1 MDESQVELQW
11 PTAYVATAFTL
22 EVLLTAW
29 LLYQVCTRQ
38 MPMGAIR
45 RRIVSYAIR
54 LARSL
59 VPFSRESKSR
69 SAIHKE
75 VRALRFYLSRKIV
88 AINLILVL
96 VMVLLV
102 QMRVVFQLPATI
114 QGAFCWTLVGTL
126 AWMTMSLVVPQTT
139 KHDLWYVIY
148 SCILLLY
155 LLPMNSSTRSTTRV
169 APLLFTLFR
178 LPAIL
183 TVDRIYLVFFSN
195 LPFLA
200 VISWRAAVE
209 DFDVSYGGRT
219 AAVGMECLHIA
230 VLVAL
235 AVALQDYLA
244 GRVELE
250 MESCNTATQLTAA
263 SSLLQ
268 LTCDAVVELD
278 GNLRLTKHSKEL
290 AAMLLRDTSASLE
303 GVRLIDLVAGSDT
316 AAALSKLTN
325 FRSRS
330 CSSVISG
337 ASEGMGAHAFHT
349 RLVDSYATKLQTE
362 ILQVM
367 YTKRDGS
374 TCHLVGLRDF
384 TDTKPYTG
392 VTSQTTGFDS
402 EALDALADS
411 ISFAPQASDA
421 SQVPVQ
427 HGRGTLFLEIDVD
440 GLQIT
445 AASSSLVDLVGAP
458 TSQVFPAAQTIQLL
472 ERIHSD
478 GRMRLERGERPPAKV
493 FSYDEMPAQL
503 RPTSAESIWGT
514 MQVLQAPCTSFFLRS
529 PKKVPFLR
537 SRTKPTALLHRTLQ
551 QTLIYRTTQIGLFP
565 R

>member
-1 MDESQVELQW
+1 
-11 PTAYVATAFTL
+11 
-22 EVLLTAW
+22 
-29 LLYQVCTRQ
+29 

-59 VPFSRESKSR
+59 VPFSRESSSR
-69 SAIHKE
+69 RAIHKE
-75 VRALRFYLSRKIV
+75 VRALRWYLSRKIV
-88 AINLILVL
+88 AINLIVVL

-126 AWMTMSLVVPQTT
+126 AWMTMSLVLPQTT

-148 SCILLLY
+148 SCILMLY

-209 DFDVSYGGRT
+209 DFDLSYGGRT
-219 AAVGMECLHIA
+219 AAVGMECLHMA

-278 GNLRLTKHSKEL
+278 GDLRLTKHSKEL
-290 AAMLLRDTSASLE
+290 AAMLLRDTSASLK
-303 GVRLIDLVAGSDT
+303 GVRFIDLVAGSDT

-349 RLVDSYATKLQTE
+349 RLVDSCATKLQTE
-362 ILQVM
+362 VLQVM

-392 VTSQTTGFDS
+392 VTSQTTGFES
-402 EALDALADS
+402 EADASADS
-411 ISFAPQASDA
+411 LSFGPQGSEA

-458 TSQVFPAAQTIQLL
+458 TSEVFPAAQTIQLL

-503 RPTSAESIWGT
+503 RATSTESIWGT
-514 MQVLQAPCTSFFLRS
+514 MQVLQAQSGLNVLMAFQVSPTSPAFTPRHSRSLGSRS
-529 PKKVPFLR
+529 PWMQSPCSSVRGMHRPD
-537 SRTKPTALLHRTLQ
+537 TASAVKRQFSL
-551 QTLIYRTTQIGLFP
+551 
-565 R
+565 

>member
-1 MDESQVELQW
+1 
-11 PTAYVATAFTL
+11 
-22 EVLLTAW
+22 
-29 LLYQVCTRQ
+29 
-38 MPMGAIR
+38 
-45 RRIVSYAIR
+45 
-54 LARSL
+54 
-59 VPFSRESKSR
+59 
-69 SAIHKE
+69 
-75 VRALRFYLSRKIV
+75 
-88 AINLILVL
+88 
-96 VMVLLV
+96 MVLLV

-114 QGAFCWTLVGTL
+114 QRAFCWTMVGTL
-126 AWMTMSLVVPQTT
+126 AWMTMSLVLPQTT

-148 SCILLLY
+148 SCIMMLY
-155 LLPMNSSTRSTTRV
+155 LLPMNSSTRGTTRV

-183 TVDRIYLVFFSN
+183 IVDRIYLVFFSN

-209 DFDVSYGGRT
+209 DFDLSYGGRT
-219 AAVGMECLHIA
+219 AAIGMECLHIA

-278 GNLRLTKHSKEL
+278 GDLRLTKHSKEL
-290 AAMLLRDTSASLE
+290 SAMLLRDTSSLSASLK
-303 GVRLIDLVAGSDT
+303 GVRFIDLVASSDT

-337 ASEGMGAHAFHT
+337 ASDGMGAHAFHT
-349 RLVDSYATKLQTE
+349 RLVDSCATKLQTE
-362 ILQVM
+362 VLQVM

-392 VTSQTTGFDS
+392 ITSQTTGVES
-402 EALDALADS
+402 EADASVDILSFGQQPSEASQALA
-411 ISFAPQASDA
+411 
-421 SQVPVQ
+421 
-427 HGRGTLFLEIDVD
+427 
-440 GLQIT
+440 
-445 AASSSLVDLVGAP
+445 AAYVCLYVCV
-458 TSQVFPAAQTIQLL
+458 
-472 ERIHSD
+472 
-478 GRMRLERGERPPAKV
+478 
-493 FSYDEMPAQL
+493 
-503 RPTSAESIWGT
+503 
-514 MQVLQAPCTSFFLRS
+514 
-529 PKKVPFLR
+529 
-537 SRTKPTALLHRTLQ
+537 
-551 QTLIYRTTQIGLFP
+551 
-565 R
+565 